1 MEIRELDQL
10 TDDELLDMY
19 AFPSGPWV
27 RMNFISSIDGAATV
41 DGLSGGLGDEH
52 DQRLLRLQRLP
63 AHCVMVGSGT
73 LKAEGYGAMWMSH
86 ADQEWRVRHGLAA
99 HPTLVVV
106 SNRLSVEPEDAMFV
120 EAPVRPVVV
129 TSEAAPVGKR
139 ERLADVAEVVVAGER
154 SVSPVRV
161 VEELKARGLTHV
173 HGEGGPRVFGEF
185 VGAGV
190 VNELCVT
197 VAPWIVAGEATRIA
211 HSEAEH
217 PTRMTLTSV
226 LRQGS
231 EMFLKYRL
239 YKR

>member
-1 MEIRELDQL
+1 MSTICGQPHGDLDFDNIGAPVGVAGLVLARSVDVLGQRVDVAV
-10 TDDELLDMY
+10 THIANEFND
-19 AFPSGPWV
+19 P
-27 RMNFISSIDGAATV
+27 SIDKV
-41 DGLSGGLGDEH
+41 LMV
-52 DQRLLRLQRLP
+52 DQRF
-63 AHCVMVGSGT
+63 VM
-73 LKAEGYGAMWMSH
+73 
-86 ADQEWRVRHGLAA
+86 
-99 HPTLVVV
+99 
-106 SNRLSVEPEDAMFV
+106 
-120 EAPVRPVVV
+120 RPVVTMV
-129 TSEAAPVGKR
+129 
-139 ERLADVAEVVVAGER
+139 DI
-154 SVSPVRV
+154 
-161 VEELKARGLTHV
+161 ARGLTHV

-197 VAPWIVAGEATRIA
+197 VAPWIVAGEAPRIA